1 MVCRVSEC
9 YDVVHL
15 FASSVVPSSLDNA
28 LLTFLYPHRND
39 EYLILVGELA
49 RIGIMRII
57 ITTTIVASAL
67 MDLDKIVLAVE
78 AVGLEMKTAKMEW
91 SLYLTWQAYLLS
103 LSPFLRPMPLLSTG
117 IASSPLPKTVQS
129 EQDVE
134 LAVAKASTLL
144 PSPARAVLPAHTV
157 MALDALHVF
166 QGPTQT
172 STEGLLVSYIIYNQF
187 VVVQVSEFNIVKK

>member
-28 LLTFLYPHRND
+28 LLTFLYPHRKD
-39 EYLILVGELA
+39 EYLTLVGELA
-49 RIGIMRII
+49 RIGII

-103 LSPFLRPMPLLSTG
+103 LSPFLRPMFLLSTG

-172 STEGLLVSYIIYNQF
+172 STEG
-187 VVVQVSEFNIVKK
+187 K